1 MKILLSVILLLALSN
16 VFFPKAQVVTNNEL
30 KFKRWLAD
38 TLPQIKDG
46 FEINDDSLTLIIK
59 EHKLCEIGKGQN
71 NGAMVADIISLLKEY
86 FEPPFKNYGL
96 EIIKETHFEPSE
108 IPTLIYDSW
117 SGFPLIKVT
126 HGDISISYE
135 EIRGRINSARII
147 NQRTNDTTFVQWT
160 YDENKIKKQIFST
173 K

>member
-1 MKILLSVILLLALSN
+1 MKILSAILLLILST
-16 VFFPKAQVVTNNEL
+16 VFFPKAQVMSDNEL
-30 KFKRWLAD
+30 KFKKRLAD
-38 TLPQIKDG
+38 TLPQIKDV

-59 EHKLCEIGKGQN
+59 EHKLCEIGKDQN

-86 FEPPFKNYGL
+86 SEPSFKNYGL

-135 EIRGRINSARII
+135 EIRGRINSASII
-147 NQRTNDTTFVQWT
+147 NQRTNDTIFVQWT
-160 YDENKIKKQIFST
+160 YDKNKIKKQILT
-173 K
+173 PK